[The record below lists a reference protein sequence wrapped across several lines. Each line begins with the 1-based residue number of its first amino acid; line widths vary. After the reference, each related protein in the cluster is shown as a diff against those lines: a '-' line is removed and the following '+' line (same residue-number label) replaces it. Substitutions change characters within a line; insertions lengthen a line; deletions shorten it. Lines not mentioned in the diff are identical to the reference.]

1 MANGLSDAT
10 LKASVSSRIIIII
23 IMLILILIII
33 MVIIIIVVVTKN
45 NYNFFLK
52 RTWKTLFKIGPNDLE
67 NRVVLTSRHRKHG
80 GDKHLMT

>member
-10 LKASVSSRIIIII
+10 LKASVCSRIII

-45 NYNFFLK
+45 NSIFFLK

-67 NRVVLTSRHRKHG
+67 NRVVLTSRHRKHE